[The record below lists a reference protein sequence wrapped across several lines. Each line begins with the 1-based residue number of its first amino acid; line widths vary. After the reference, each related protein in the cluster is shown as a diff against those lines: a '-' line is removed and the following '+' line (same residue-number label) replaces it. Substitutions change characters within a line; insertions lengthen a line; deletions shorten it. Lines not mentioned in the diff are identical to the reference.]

1 MCRNISEIEMQQ
13 LTSAKTKA
21 IDVCVTKGGSHAK

>member
-13 LTSAKTKA
+13 LTSGETRA
-21 IDVCVTKGGSHAK
+21 IDVCVTKGGLHA